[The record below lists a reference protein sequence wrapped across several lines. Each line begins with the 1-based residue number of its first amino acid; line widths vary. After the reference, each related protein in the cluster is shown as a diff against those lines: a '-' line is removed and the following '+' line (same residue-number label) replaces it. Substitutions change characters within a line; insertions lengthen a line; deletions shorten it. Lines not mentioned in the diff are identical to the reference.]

1 MQSSNF
7 NFITIYKYMYIF
19 KSFQCIF
26 PHIRNSYHLKSSMLP
41 LIVINHLLV
50 HLATACKKLT
60 WLEWS
65 DVTDLYLSV
74 SLFRTRIKAS
84 LGTSTLPI
92 FLINLLPSAC
102 LFKSFI
108 LLVMSPPY
116 CEKKKLLSPNY
127 NCSYSTFQQHK
138 SRGFKNSQKS
148 WLYFDKKIILYFK

>member
-1 MQSSNF
+1 MQSNF
-7 NFITIYKYMYIF
+7 NFIIIYKYMYIF
-19 KSFQCIF
+19 KSFQFILC
-26 PHIRNSYHLKSSMLP
+26 HILNSYHLKSSTFP
-41 LIVINHLLV
+41 LTVINQV
-50 HLATACKKLT
+50 LAHSAIVCKKLT
-60 WLEWS
+60 WSEWS

-116 CEKKKLLSPNY
+116 CKKNPKTILSLKPELQLQLQY
-127 NCSYSTFQQHK
+127 IAPTQ
-138 SRGFKNSQKS
+138 NSMV
-148 WLYFDKKIILYFK
+148 